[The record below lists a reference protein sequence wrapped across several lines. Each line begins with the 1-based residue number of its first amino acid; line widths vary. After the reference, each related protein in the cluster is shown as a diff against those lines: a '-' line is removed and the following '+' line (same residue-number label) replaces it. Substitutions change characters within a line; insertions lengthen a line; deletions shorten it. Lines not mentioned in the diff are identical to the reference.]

1 MDDADQRLPRR
12 QRPHDFL
19 ADRLFLHRGDEVLD
33 DRQRDVGL
41 EQREADFA
49 QRVGDV
55 DVGEARLAAQRFDDA
70 RKPLGQGVEHRDSR
84 VRAAAAAGF
93 GAAVLG

>member
-12 QRPHDFL
+12 QRSDDLL
-19 ADRLFLHRGDEVLD
+19 ADSALSLTRGDEILD

-49 QRVGDV
+49 QRV
-55 DVGEARLAAQRFDDA
+55 RRCW
-70 RKPLGQGVEHRDSR
+70 RR
-84 VRAAAAAGF
+84 
-93 GAAVLG
+93 